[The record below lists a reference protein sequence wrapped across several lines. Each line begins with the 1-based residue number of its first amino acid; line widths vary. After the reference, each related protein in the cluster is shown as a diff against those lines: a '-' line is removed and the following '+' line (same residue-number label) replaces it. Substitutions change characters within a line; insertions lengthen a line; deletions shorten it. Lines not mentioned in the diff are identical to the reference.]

1 MKLAYTIAGAA
12 FGLCLAALP
21 ALADVLPVPTGE
33 VVLTI
38 SGAISNTNVDDTAQ
52 FDMDMLKAMDVETF
66 ETSTMWTEGVQT
78 FTGVSLHALLE
89 AVGAD
94 DVTIHATAINDYA
107 VDIPPGDWKNEGP
120 ILAYERNGALMTIR
134 NKGPLWIV
142 YPFDSDARFRA
153 EVIYSRSIWQLDRII
168 VGD

>member
-1 MKLAYTIAGAA
+1 MTFAKSFASAA
-12 FGLCLAALP
+12 FGLCLAAVP
-21 ALADVLPVPTGE
+21 ALAEDLPMPTGT

-38 SGAISNTNVDDTAQ
+38 SGEIDNTNVDGTAQ
-52 FDMDMLKAMDVETF
+52 FDMEMLKSMEAETF
-66 ETSTMWTEGVQT
+66 ETSTMWTEGPQT
-78 FTGVSLHALLE
+78 FTGVPMYILME
-89 AVGAD
+89 RVGAH

-107 VDIPPGDWKNEGP
+107 VDIPVSDWSTKGA
-120 ILAYERNGALMTIR
+120 ILAYERNGAEMTIR
-134 NKGPLWIV
+134 NKGPLWVV

>member
-153 EVIYSRSIWQLDRII
+153 EVIYSRSIWHLDRII